1 LILVLNCGWYRSTIT
16 IFFLLT
22 KLYQV
27 LRVVKTRQVTYSVLK
42 HLSDYVQNLQKT
54 GLLEEKEM
62 FHLDDALQVPQIY
75 PFLNKLYLKHPYKI
89 FFITLFCFICFA
101 VDETLSRQT

>member
-1 LILVLNCGWYRSTIT
+1 VACIVLQLQ
-16 IFFLLT
+16 FFLT

-62 FHLDDALQVPQIY
+62 FHLDDALQVSQIY
-75 PFLNKLYLKHPYKI
+75 PFLKKI
-89 FFITLFCFICFA
+89 FLRYAYIIFFTTLFDFIIFWY
-101 VDETLSRQT
+101 